1 MNEESERTFLVHFPR
16 SLSSFTFLVHQL
28 KRKTFDM
35 PNLQKLIAPLFI
47 RRLVQSGRGRA
58 YVLNQAA
65 DAESSDEGQIFEEIL
80 SLIDDPKVHKLVKIH
95 QEDEER
101 HAALFLDAA
110 KRIGV
115 PLQEVPEHLK
125 LLAKLDVA
133 LGGFFEQFKEGKRG
147 LMDIYLLLQV
157 IEERAT
163 TQFRQ
168 MEPEMRKVDPAAAD
182 MLLGIAEDE
191 VRHLKYCRAISKQY
205 APSPE
210 VLEAT
215 LSEFREVEARV
226 FGEHSRA
233 NMENCLDQELANLS
247 PAETFF
253 WRAVLRASKRN
264 KFSPPTDFAP
274 EVPGFF
280 ETHLAKVRAMAN

>member
-1 MNEESERTFLVHFPR
+1 
-16 SLSSFTFLVHQL
+16 
-28 KRKTFDM
+28 M

-47 RRLVQSGRGRA
+47 RRLVQTDRGRA

-101 HAALFLDAA
+101 HAELFLDAA

-125 LLAKLDVA
+125 LLARLDVA
-133 LGGFFEQFKEGKRG
+133 LGGFFTQFKEGKRG

-163 TQFRQ
+163 TQFRL
-168 MEPEMRKVDPAAAD
+168 MEPEMRRVDPAAAD

-191 VRHLKYCRAISKQY
+191 LRHLKYCRAISKQY

-210 VLEAT
+210 VLEQT

-226 FGEHSRA
+226 FGQHARA
-233 NMENCLDQELANLS
+233 NMENCLDQELADIS

-253 WRAVLRASKRN
+253 WRAILRASKR
-264 KFSPPTDFAP
+264 KQFAPPSDFSPKT
-274 EVPGFF
+274 PGFI
-280 ETHLAKVRAMAN
+280 ESRIAKVRAMAN